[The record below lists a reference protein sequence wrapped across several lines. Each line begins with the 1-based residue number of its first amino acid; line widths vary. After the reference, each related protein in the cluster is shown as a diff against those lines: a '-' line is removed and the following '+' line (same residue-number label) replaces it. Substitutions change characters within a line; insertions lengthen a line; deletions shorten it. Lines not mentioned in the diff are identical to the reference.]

1 MDCRREEPFINE
13 YIPNFQISEAIAEF
27 VDLEAADAASD
38 DGIFEAWRT
47 FQVPSLG

>member
-38 DGIFEAWRT
+38 DGILRHGELFKCPR
-47 FQVPSLG
+47 